1 MSVEEK
7 DRWWLENVYQGDVR
21 QLTVRVVIC
30 GFLLGGLLSVTNL
43 YIGAKTGWTLGNGIT
58 SVVLAFVLFKVLN
71 RLGLVK
77 NYHVLENNILQ
88 TMASS
93 AGYVIAPLIASMAA
107 YMMVTNQLID
117 WWKMIL
123 WLIGLSLL
131 GVLVAIPF
139 KRRFI
144 NDEQLPFPEGR
155 AAGMVLDTLHST
167 KSDKSVLSARL
178 LIWSGAL
185 AIFLKFAQSHKIME
199 KIQEKIHLTL
209 FSVPERL
216 DEWYYRLAAKYDWWI
231 PNIAG
236 VPIKE
241 LTIRP
246 ELEITM
252 IGAGGLMGIRT
263 GVSLILG
270 SLVNYCILVPW
281 MIHHGDIEVTREAGA
296 IVGVGYTAIAKWSLW
311 FGVAIMTT
319 ASLFTFLANPRSLAA
334 AFKGIWQ
341 SGERTEDCLRSIEL
355 PIGVTLVGVPIVGA
369 YLIWLANWIFGVE
382 YWLGVIAVPIAFV
395 FALIAVNSTGLT
407 SITPLGPLAKITQF
421 MYSGLAPKNIT
432 TNIASAGLTSEVSA
446 QASTLIQNIKPGY
459 MLGAKPR
466 LQAVAHVIGVFSGA
480 IFSVAV
486 FYALFLRDN
495 PAGLVT
501 EDYPYPAAQVWMAVA
516 KVLTQGFDQ
525 LPTSAVIAAIVGAL
539 LGIVFE
545 VIRSLSRNRFSVSAV
560 GIGLGFMI
568 PFGISFAM
576 FFGSFLFWLPTKIW
590 PKPEQKMNKV
600 LVQNIE
606 SICAG
611 LIAGAAL
618 IGVGIMAL
626 EAFVLKDGH

>member
-30 GFLLGGLLSVTNL
+30 GFLLGGLLSITNL

-58 SVVLAFVLFKVLN
+58 SVVLAYVLFKVLN
-71 RLGLVK
+71 QIGLVRD
-77 NYHVLENNILQ
+77 YHVLENNILQ

-107 YMMVTNQLID
+107 YMMVTNVVID

-131 GVLVAIPF
+131 GVLVAVPF

-155 AAGMVLDTLHST
+155 AAGMVLNALHSK
-167 KSDKSVLSARL
+167 KSDKSLLSAKL
-178 LIWSGAL
+178 LIWSGVL
-185 AIFLKFAQSHKIME
+185 AVLLKLAQSHKIME
-199 KIQEKIHLTL
+199 RIHLAFL
-209 FSVPERL
+209 SVPEKM
-216 DEWYYRLAAKYDWWI
+216 DDWYYRLAAEKGWWI

-236 VPIKE
+236 IPIKE

-263 GVSLILG
+263 GLSLILG
-270 SLVNYCILVPW
+270 SLVNFCVLVPW
-281 MIHHGDIEVTREAGA
+281 MIHRGDIAATTEEGVVVA
-296 IVGVGYTAIAKWSLW
+296 VGYTAIAKWSLW
-311 FGVAIMTT
+311 CGVAMMTT
-319 ASLFTFLANPRSLAA
+319 ASLFSFLANPRSLAV
-334 AFKGIWQ
+334 AFKGLFQ
-341 SGERTEDCLRSIEL
+341 KKGHTEDCLRSIEL
-355 PIGVTLVGVPIVGA
+355 PIWITLVGVPVVGL
-369 YLIWLANWIFGVE
+369 YLVWLANWIFGVS
-382 YWLGVIAVPIAFV
+382 YWLGIIAIPIAFV

-421 MYSGLAPKNIT
+421 MYGGLAPENIT

-446 QASTLIQNIKPGY
+446 QSSTLIQNIKPGY

-466 LQAVAHVIGVFSGA
+466 LQAAAHVIGVFSGA

-486 FYALFLRDN
+486 FYALFLRGN
-495 PAGLVT
+495 PGGLVT
-501 EDYPYPAAQVWMAVA
+501 EQFPYPAAQVWMAVA
-516 KVLTQGFDQ
+516 KVLTQGFEQ
-525 LPTSAVIAAIVGAL
+525 LPKSAIIAAIVGGA

-545 VIRSLSRNRFSVSAV
+545 VIRTLTRNKFPLSAV

-590 PKPEQKMNKV
+590 PAPEQRMNKAF
-600 LVQNIE
+600 VQNIE
-606 SICAG
+606 SVCAG

-618 IGVGIMAL
+618 IGVGVMAIEL
-626 EAFVLKDGH
+626 FVLKDAH